1 MPLTGLEQVLVVIER
16 IQLSLQYRS
25 WQFEIAMVYATVKSA
40 EWMFQKESEVLILF
54 FYNIIIQRVWKI
66 DILQNKCILGGCSV
80 GTTMIWK
87 STKRKTKR
95 PHLNCLENVY
105 SASTCFT
112 SVGGISCRRLK
123 FSRDVKLWK
132 TVHWTWRTKQP
143 QASECMLSF
152 PIYIDRR
159 KQKIKDIVVI
169 KWRIVKQLKIAN
181 VWMDK
186 ALY

>member
-1 MPLTGLEQVLVVIER
+1 MERSDYAVNWVGASTCRYWNTVVTSIQELTIWDRYGLCYSEKCRMNVPKRKWSFNSFLLQYHHSEGLEDL
-16 IQLSLQYRS
+16 
-25 WQFEIAMVYATVKSA
+25 
-40 EWMFQKESEVLILF
+40 
-54 FYNIIIQRVWKI
+54 
-66 DILQNKCILGGCSV
+66 
-80 GTTMIWK
+80 TMIWK

-112 SVGGISCRRLK
+112 SVGGISCRRVK

-143 QASECMLSF
+143 QASECVLSF